1 MLLLM
6 IERGMPID
14 MVLTAD
20 TGMEFPEEREYFPKK
35 APQRYGEIRLMNQEK
50 KMTVLRIDPNKV
62 PSRVEL
68 GNDLRSLQK
77 AVGGYIEAVYPFDD
91 PVALVVNDEGKLNG
105 LPLNRALRD
114 EDGHI
119 YDVVAGSF
127 LVVGLGESDFTSLS
141 PELMGKYEKL
151 WLLNR

>member
-1 MLLLM
+1 M
-6 IERGMPID
+6 I
-14 MVLTAD
+14 
-20 TGMEFPEEREYFPKK
+20 
-35 APQRYGEIRLMNQEK
+35 
-50 KMTVLRIDPNKV
+50 VLRVDPNKA

-68 GNDLRSLQK
+68 ENDLCSLQE

-91 PVALVVNDEGKLNG
+91 PVALVVNDEGKLNS

-141 PELMGKYEKL
+141 PKLMDKYEKL
-151 WLLNR
+151 FHRPEAFINMGGHLVVIPAPSKSKTAGERSEAR